1 MTGPDPSPMLE
12 AVASSSASMWA
23 TIGLLVWIVGIIVLR
38 ALVLVDPR
46 PVDRV
51 ILALV
56 VVMVCVVVLRMPEV
70 QDRLPFSLS
79 DIRTLTHTLV
89 LISAALLAAT
99 GWYWRS
105 GRLPVPLTVLI
116 AAALVGGVVL
126 WLIARPARDAGVAVE
141 ELGGW
146 RPVVYMTLYSGATP
160 LAEIPAAVTAVSM
173 LRAHKNSAAGLLF
186 GSLVLLA
193 IAASWVDHG
202 TRMLTAWFAGFGV
215 ENFLTEWRVQPG
227 SSNLLLLP
235 VVAVLVLI
243 AVPSVIS
250 SVRIRLGRDRESR
263 SVQRLSGLW
272 SDLAAVAPD
281 LCLEPPQGV
290 VSSAEQ
296 CHRMRVEIEDIIA
309 EVSQYA
315 SVDHDG
321 WSDDAEERSE
331 LLNEALR
338 RREHGGP
345 RASRPAP
352 TWLTDDQS
360 VDALA
365 TAWTARKEPLW
376 P

>member
-1 MTGPDPSPMLE
+1 MTGPRPSPTLE

-23 TIGLLVWIVGIIVLR
+23 TIALLVWIVGVIVVR

-56 VVMVCVVVLRMPEV
+56 AVMVCVVALRMPEV
-70 QDRLPFSLS
+70 QQHLPLPLS

-105 GRLPVPLTVLI
+105 GRLPVDLRVLL
-116 AAALVGGVVL
+116 AAALVGGVIL
-126 WLIARPARDAGVAVE
+126 WLIALPARHAGVAVE

-146 RPVVYMTLYSGATP
+146 RPVVYMSLYSGATP
-160 LAEIPAAVTAVSM
+160 LAEIPAAVTAIGM
-173 LRAHKNSAAGLLF
+173 LRAQRNSMAGILF
-186 GSLVLLA
+186 GSLVLFA

-202 TRMLTAWFAGFGV
+202 TRMLSAWFAAFGV
-215 ENFLTEWRVQPG
+215 ENALTVWRAQPG

-235 VVAVLVLI
+235 VVSVLVLI
-243 AVPSVIS
+243 AVPSVVS
-250 SVRIRLGRDRESR
+250 SVRIRLGRDREAR
-263 SVQRLSGLW
+263 AVQRLSGLW
-272 SDLAAVAPD
+272 SDLAAAAPE
-281 LCLEPPQGV
+281 LCLEPNQGV

-315 SVDHDG
+315 SVEHDEWPEG
-321 WSDDAEERSE
+321 GAERSD
-331 LLNEALR
+331 LLSAALLR
-338 RREHGGP
+338 REDGSA

-352 TWLTDDQS
+352 EWLIDDQA
-360 VDALA
+360 VDELA
-365 TAWTARKEPLW
+365 AAWTKRKEPVW